1 MSQTFITF
9 LFLLQYHSPPGIF
22 INTADFKSARELAEY
37 LLYLDSHPEKYIQLL
52 RAKDQYQP
60 LYEDWPI
67 RSPNGDINYMH
78 YHYEAVSY
86 CEMCR
91 RLWDLDSYRKTI
103 PDIAQWFDKENCYP
117 PDDIK

>member
-1 MSQTFITF
+1 M
-9 LFLLQYHSPPGIF
+9 QYHSPPGIF

-52 RAKDQYQP
+52 RAKDHYQS

-67 RSPNGDINYMH
+67 RSPNGQVRYMT
-78 YHYEAVSY
+78 YHYEAVAW

-91 RLWDLDSYRKTI
+91 RLWDLDHYRQTI
-103 PDIAQWFDKENCYP
+103 PDINRWFDKHNCYP
-117 PDDIK
+117 PNDLK